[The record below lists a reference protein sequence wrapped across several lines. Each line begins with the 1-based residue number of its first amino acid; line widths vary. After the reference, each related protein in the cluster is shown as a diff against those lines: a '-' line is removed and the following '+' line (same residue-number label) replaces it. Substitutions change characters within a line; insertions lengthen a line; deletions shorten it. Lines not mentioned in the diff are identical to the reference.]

1 MIVPPLVY
9 RLLLYFVPMVL
20 SLGVHEFAH
29 AWSAHLLGDDTA
41 RERGRMTL
49 NPIVHLDTFGTLVLP
64 ALSILATGVA
74 FYGWAKPTPINPARF
89 RRSVSVRLGIAVTAV
104 AGPLSN
110 VLLGL
115 ASGLAL
121 GLLRRLEA
129 APGSVAS
136 LLVAFMSVN
145 AGLAVFNLLPIPP
158 LDGSRVLFGIL
169 PPRAAAR
176 FASVGAL
183 APLLILAIVALPA
196 ANAWVFLPAERLL
209 LLFRSLATV
218 AGGIQ

>member
-1 MIVPPLVY
+1 MTGTPLVA

-41 RERGRMTL
+41 KERGRMTL
-49 NPIVHLDTFGTLVLP
+49 NPLVHIDTFGTLILP
-64 ALSILATGVA
+64 GLSILATGVA

-89 RRSVSVRLGIAVTAV
+89 RRTVSVRLGITLTAI
-104 AGPLSN
+104 AGPVSN
-110 VLLGL
+110 IVLGL
-115 ASGLAL
+115 VSGLAL
-121 GLLRRLEA
+121 GVLERVGTVSR
-129 APGSVAS
+129 PTAS
-136 LLVAFMSVN
+136 LLIASMSVN

-158 LDGSRVLFGIL
+158 LDGSRVLFGLL

-176 FASVGAL
+176 FASLGAL
-183 APLLILAIVALPA
+183 APIFLIAIIALPA

-209 LLFRSLATV
+209 GLFQSLAAAT
-218 AGGIQ
+218 GGI